1 MSEKLGQMIL
11 IGFGPH
17 NLVDMLTWRDTEKEQ
32 DLIFAPDKWA
42 PRFRPEKS
50 CSMKEFETFLEYV
63 NWATALM
70 QSISDEQPEIQE
82 SE

>member
-11 IGFGPH
+11 VGFGPH
-17 NLVDMLTWRDTEKEQ
+17 NLDDILTWRETEKEQ

-50 CSMKEFETFLEYV
+50 CSVRKFETFLEYV
-63 NWATALM
+63 NWATTLLEN
-70 QSISDEQPEIQE
+70 IPKEKD
-82 SE
+82 